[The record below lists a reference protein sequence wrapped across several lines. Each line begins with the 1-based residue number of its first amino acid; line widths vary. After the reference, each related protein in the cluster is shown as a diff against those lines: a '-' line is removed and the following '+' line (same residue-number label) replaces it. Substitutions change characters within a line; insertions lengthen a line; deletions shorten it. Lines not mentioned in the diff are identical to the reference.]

1 MYEDSASLRFFLRQ
15 SSSLLF
21 NDFYATTPISL
32 INVQD
37 VNNLKVIDSGFESVA
52 IAEFIRVT
60 SCQNDDGI
68 ASCNKFDLFPEYD
81 GIWGTDFILFLN
93 RTRLKILF
101 SLLHCRPSI
110 SE

>member
-81 GIWGTDFILFLN
+81 GIWGTDFILFL
-93 RTRLKILF
+93 KKQD
-101 SLLHCRPSI
+101 
-110 SE
+110 